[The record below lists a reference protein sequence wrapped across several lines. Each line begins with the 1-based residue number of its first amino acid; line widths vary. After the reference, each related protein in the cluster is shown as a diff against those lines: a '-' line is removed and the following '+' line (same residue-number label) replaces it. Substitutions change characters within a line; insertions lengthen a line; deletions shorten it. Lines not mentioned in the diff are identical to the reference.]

1 MARQRRRAELEAMPL
16 WEQLEALV
24 HWYHHVQNEHK
35 RVAPEGTIRRRIE
48 DQLLDV
54 RERFERLLDEW
65 VQHEDVRREW
75 LAHLHNRAPAPAEPK
90 TVRPLVFRGRSD
102 AGSIVEIRGRRDEL
116 DVEIDGTLVERIA
129 AEVDFAVGRPPVHF
143 HVNGSVFGEIFDA
156 PDDALD
162 ALASFRE
169 SGGAPPWA
177 HVTELLADGL
187 IDVHFDL
194 TPRGRRALAARE
206 T

>member
-1 MARQRRRAELEAMPL
+1 TPTANSATITRVQRRASVRYTSSPVRSQRHSAKSTSAGNAIAKQTSGMCATNDRLCIWRASNTCAASVITRASAWADLP
-16 WEQLEALV
+16 
-24 HWYHHVQNEHK
+24 
-35 RVAPEGTIRRRIE
+35 PS
-48 DQLLDV
+48 
-54 RERFERLLDEW
+54 
-65 VQHEDVRREW
+65 RREW
-75 LAHLHNRAPAPAEPK
+75 LAHLDNRAQAPAERK

-169 SGGAPPWA
+169 SGGAPPSA
-177 HVTELLADGL
+177 
-187 IDVHFDL
+187 
-194 TPRGRRALAARE
+194 
-206 T
+206 